1 MFRGLRLP
9 KPASKPRGRIG
20 RRLAVALVPVVTLVL
35 LLMGLVT
42 YLQSRAVLAR
52 EAAAQLEGAASA
64 QGLRIQEWV
73 EARESWLKV
82 RGVER
87 LELIQ
92 ALEAYTSAESAA
104 ERQAAVERLREEL
117 AGVRSR
123 ENETVFSEVLLV
135 DASDGRVVASTQRQH
150 EGSSLPLDLVQE
162 EMVGPGQTVHTL
174 TRFDDPVLAPGM
186 LAFVTA
192 SPMTVGTAHQQAFL
206 LLGVSRGLRLAA
218 LLDELQVFAEQRGV
232 FRTEQGATYLIHPPD
247 LVVRMQR
254 YEPVPVTEYRPGLLV
269 MELAPSQGSGSELYR
284 GLSDEPVFGGFQ
296 WLPEWEIGIVSE
308 IPEDQVFAQLDQI
321 LPVLLAIVLGA
332 ALLTS
337 VAVVWVTNR
346 ALQPLGTLAEFADR
360 VAQGEWFY
368 RIPYERQDEI
378 GVVAAALN
386 RMAQELSGL
395 YRSLEVQVE
404 ARTRQIQT
412 AAEVARAVTSVP
424 DLDELLRRAVDL
436 IRERFGYY
444 HVSIFLLDEER
455 RYAVLREATGE
466 VGEALKAR
474 GHRLAVGSNS
484 VIGWVTANNQPRV
497 ASDVSEDPIHLRN
510 ELLPE
515 TRSEAAVPLQVAGE
529 VLGALDVQST
539 EPDAFQPEDIE
550 VLQTL
555 ADQLSAAI
563 QNARLAQVSVE
574 AARRARLLSEVT
586 GRLSGML
593 DVERALR
600 TAASTLHRSLGLV
613 EVTIDLTPGRG
624 NSRRDGAEEG
634 QGRRG

>member
-1 MFRGLRLP
+1 MFRGLRRP
-9 KPASKPRGRIG
+9 RPPGRPRGRIG
-20 RRLAVALVPVVTLVL
+20 RRLAVALVPLVAIVL

-52 EAAAQLEGAASA
+52 EAAAQLEGAAAA

-92 ALEAYTSAESAA
+92 ALEAYAA
-104 ERQAAVERLREEL
+104 ARNAGEREAAVEILREEL
-117 AGVRSR
+117 AEIRSR
-123 ENETVFSEVLLV
+123 ENEIVFSEVLLV
-135 DASDGRVVASTQRQH
+135 DTSDGRVIASTQRRN
-150 EGSSLPLDLVQE
+150 EGTTLSLDLVQE
-162 EMVGPGQTVHTL
+162 KLIGPGQTVHTRAL
-174 TRFDDPVLAPGM
+174 FDDPVLAPGV
-186 LAFVTA
+186 LAFVTT
-192 SPMTVGTAHQQAFL
+192 SPIAVGPMDQQPFL
-206 LLGVSRGLRLAA
+206 LVGVTRGLRLAA

-232 FRTEQGATYLIHPPD
+232 FRTERGATYLIHPPD
-247 LVVRMQR
+247 LVIRMQR
-254 YEPVPVTEYRPGLLV
+254 YEPVPVAERHPGLPVL
-269 MELAPSQGSGSELYR
+269 ELAPSQGSGSELYQ
-284 GLSDEPVFGGFQ
+284 GLGGEPVFGGFQ
-296 WLPEWEIGIVSE
+296 WLPEWEIGVVSE
-308 IPEDQVFAQLDQI
+308 IPEEQVFAQLDQI
-321 LPVLLAIVLGA
+321 LPVLLAIVVAA
-332 ALLTS
+332 ALVTS

-346 ALQPLGTLAEFADR
+346 SLRPLGTLAEFADR

-378 GVVAAALN
+378 GTVAAALN

-395 YRSLEVQVE
+395 YRSLEAQVE

-424 DLDELLRRAVDL
+424 ALDELLRRAVDL

-484 VIGWVTANNQPRV
+484 IIGWVTANNQPRV
-497 ASDVSEDPIHLRN
+497 ASDVSEDPVHFRN

-539 EPDAFQPEDIE
+539 EPDAFKPEDID

-574 AARRARLLSEVT
+574 AAQRARLLSEVT
-586 GRLSGML
+586 GRLSGLL
-593 DVERALR
+593 DVERALKV
-600 TAASTLHRSLGLV
+600 AASALHQSLGQAD
-613 EVTIDLTPGRG
+613 VTIELSPGGGRSGQEDG
-624 NSRRDGAEEG
+624 NGAG
-634 QGRRG
+634 

>member
-1 MFRGLRLP
+1 
-9 KPASKPRGRIG
+9 
-20 RRLAVALVPVVTLVL
+20 
-35 LLMGLVT
+35 
-42 YLQSRAVLAR
+42 
-52 EAAAQLEGAASA
+52 
-64 QGLRIQEWV
+64 
-73 EARESWLKV
+73 
-82 RGVER
+82 
-87 LELIQ
+87 
-92 ALEAYTSAESAA
+92 
-104 ERQAAVERLREEL
+104 
-117 AGVRSR
+117 
-123 ENETVFSEVLLV
+123 
-135 DASDGRVVASTQRQH
+135 
-150 EGSSLPLDLVQE
+150 
-162 EMVGPGQTVHTL
+162 
-174 TRFDDPVLAPGM
+174 
-186 LAFVTA
+186 
-192 SPMTVGTAHQQAFL
+192 
-206 LLGVSRGLRLAA
+206 
-218 LLDELQVFAEQRGV
+218 
-232 FRTEQGATYLIHPPD
+232 
-247 LVVRMQR
+247 
-254 YEPVPVTEYRPGLLV
+254 
-269 MELAPSQGSGSELYR
+269 
-284 GLSDEPVFGGFQ
+284 
-296 WLPEWEIGIVSE
+296 
-308 IPEDQVFAQLDQI
+308 
-321 LPVLLAIVLGA
+321 
-332 ALLTS
+332 
-337 VAVVWVTNR
+337 
-346 ALQPLGTLAEFADR
+346 
-360 VAQGEWFY
+360 
-368 RIPYERQDEI
+368 
-378 GVVAAALN
+378 
-386 RMAQELSGL
+386 MAQELSGL

-555 ADQLSAAI
+555 ADQLRAAI